1 MTLLTLFSRLE
12 DPRCGPA
19 KRYDLSEVVG
29 MAHCA
34 DDWVAVEDSCE
45 DDEAWRKTFL
55 PLTNGT
61 PSHDTF
67 GNVFRVLDP
76 AVVESC
82 FREWICG
89 RVGVVRDIIAL
100 DSFAKTPA
108 VRDTDKDARNLAV
121 LRKIVLTLF
130 QQDALFVDRSLRRRR
145 VLANRKPTY
154 REELLGLRL
163 KTGKLYDSKRKKS
176 AK

>member
-34 DDWVAVEDSCE
+34 DDWEAVEDSCE

-100 DSFAKTPA
+100 DS
-108 VRDTDKDARNLAV
+108 RCYL
-121 LRKIVLTLF
+121 
-130 QQDALFVDRSLRRRR
+130 SRRRLPCAKGTLMH
-145 VLANRKPTY
+145 VIWPFYA
-154 REELLGLRL
+154 
-163 KTGKLYDSKRKKS
+163 KS
-176 AK
+176 C